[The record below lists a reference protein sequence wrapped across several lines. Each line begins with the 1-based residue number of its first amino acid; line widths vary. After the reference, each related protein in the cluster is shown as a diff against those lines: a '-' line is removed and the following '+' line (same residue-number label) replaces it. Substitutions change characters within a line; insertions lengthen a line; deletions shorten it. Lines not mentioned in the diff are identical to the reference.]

1 MGTRVDNLEERI
13 LELEKQ
19 NQKLKQDISDLV
31 YRLKSA
37 KAHLLELPYITISN
51 VDNYAKS
58 VIKDIE
64 ETIDNISFKPMLFT
78 IEIGEE

>member
-13 LELEKQ
+13 LELEEQ

-31 YRLKSA
+31 YRLKGV
-37 KAHLLELPYITISN
+37 KANLSELPCITIGN
-51 VDNYAKS
+51 INNFAKS
-58 VIKDIE
+58 QIKSIN

-78 IEIGEE
+78 IKVIG

>member
-1 MGTRVDNLEERI
+1 MIDRIYELEE
-13 LELEKQ
+13 Q
-19 NQKLKQDISDLV
+19 NKKLKQDISDLV

-37 KAHLLELPYITISN
+37 KAHLLELPYITVRN
-51 VDNYAKS
+51 VDNYTKS

-78 IEIGEE
+78 IKEVGEE